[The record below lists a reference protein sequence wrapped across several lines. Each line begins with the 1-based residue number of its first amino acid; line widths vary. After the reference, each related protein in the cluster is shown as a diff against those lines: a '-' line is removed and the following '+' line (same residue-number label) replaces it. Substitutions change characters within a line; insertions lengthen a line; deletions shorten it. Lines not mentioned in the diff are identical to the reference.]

1 MKKAEIV
8 ENKEDYKDLY
18 AGKRCFILGNGPSLN
33 NTDLSLLA
41 DEYTFGCNKISMLY
55 EKRSWHPSFYVM
67 VSSDI
72 WRHDWLL
79 ATNKNVEMGI
89 PCFLNKRNKLI
100 NTTTENFYKE
110 VEELS
115 NVYLID
121 AEGGRKGYPY
131 KDNQWS
137 YDPMKKATKHGTILT
152 TCIQLAAY
160 MGFREIYLL
169 GCDLGFNGPNCNFD
183 PNYNPGQFDPN
194 GDVHSHEAHVLAK
207 RMTEAQ
213 GVSIF
218 NATVG
223 GSLEVYKRKNY
234 QELFV

>member
-18 AGKRCFILGNGPSLN
+18 ANQRCFILGNGPSLN
-33 NTDLSLLA
+33 KTDLSCLS

-55 EKRSWHPSFYVM
+55 EKRNWHPSFYVM

-79 ATNKNVEMGI
+79 ATNKNVEIGI
-89 PCFLNKRNKLI
+89 PCFLNKRNRLI

-110 VEELS
+110 IADLR

-131 KDNQWS
+131 KDSQWS
-137 YDPMKKATKHGTILT
+137 NDPM
-152 TCIQLAAY
+152 
-160 MGFREIYLL
+160 
-169 GCDLGFNGPNCNFD
+169 
-183 PNYNPGQFDPN
+183 
-194 GDVHSHEAHVLAK
+194 VL
-207 RMTEAQ
+207 E
-213 GVSIF
+213 
-218 NATVG
+218 
-223 GSLEVYKRKNY
+223 
-234 QELFV
+234 